1 MDSDDQEPILKK
13 IDFIDLEI
21 MSIEAL
27 GDYISQ
33 LRLEI
38 QRVESEI
45 ELKKKARIG
54 AENIFRK

>member
-1 MDSDDQEPILKK
+1 VDSDDQEPILKK